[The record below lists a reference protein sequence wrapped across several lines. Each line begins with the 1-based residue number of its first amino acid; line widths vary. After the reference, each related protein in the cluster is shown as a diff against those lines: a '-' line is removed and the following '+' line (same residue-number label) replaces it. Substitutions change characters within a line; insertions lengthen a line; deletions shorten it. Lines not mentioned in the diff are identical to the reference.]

1 VANFYH
7 TKIYSVAGLADDR
20 EHTLFLTV
28 TSVGNDSLAYSNM
41 HLDYMVVTQPVAL
54 ALVQGPIF
62 FDDTDPAFLYSG
74 SWLTANG
81 TTGDMMHT
89 VHGASSLNSSVT
101 LVFNGER
108 VPALLSRGTSDQRS
122 RRGIY

>member
-1 VANFYH
+1 MANFYH
-7 TKIYSVAGLADDR
+7 TKIYSVAGLADDT

-41 HLDYMVVTQPVAL
+41 HLDYMVVTQPVA
-54 ALVQGPIF
+54 AAEVQGPNF
-62 FDDTDPAFLYSG
+62 FDDTDPAFRYSG

-89 VHGASSLNSSVT
+89 VHGASSLNSSVELT
-101 LVFNGER
+101 FNGER
-108 VPALLSRGTSDQRS
+108 VPALLSCSTSD
-122 RRGIY
+122 